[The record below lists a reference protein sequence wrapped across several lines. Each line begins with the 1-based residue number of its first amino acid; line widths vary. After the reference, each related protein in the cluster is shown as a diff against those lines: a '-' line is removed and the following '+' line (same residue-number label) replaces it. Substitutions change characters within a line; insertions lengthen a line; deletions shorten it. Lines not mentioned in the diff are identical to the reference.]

1 MEFRSYIESDDDFV
15 IKLDGK
21 TIEVPM
27 NGGKPKGLG
36 LENRAAA
43 DAWVRDVYGQGPRN
57 PFNEREV
64 IINNEAAVEVR
75 ALAGQAWLQSIR
87 ALERRQGAGGRAML
101 RLCAIADKHHV
112 AMHLDPKPF
121 GKFPDAMK
129 QGRLEKF
136 YQKYGFVK
144 QREGYMTRNPS

>member
-15 IKLDGK
+15 IKMDGN

-27 NGGKPKGLG
+27 GGKPKGLG

-43 DAWVRDVYGQGPRN
+43 EAFVKTVYSQGPRN

-75 ALAGQAWLQSIR
+75 ALAGQAWIQSIR

-101 RLCAIADKHHV
+101 RLCAIADQHRV

-121 GKFPDAMK
+121 GKFKDALK
-129 QGRLEKF
+129 KAQLEKF
-136 YQKYGFVK
+136 YKKYGFVK